1 MKKSFFNLAVLLL
14 TALSFTACKKEPS
27 FEEKITGEWQ
37 SISVKL
43 NGNDVTSYFSLD
55 LELQADKDFKA
66 TLKTTDI
73 FSGNMTTTN
82 PKGEWSTDGGEEI
95 ELTYDDT
102 NESESYDVLEF
113 SDDEL
118 VVETVQDGDKIEITF
133 ERKKE

>member
-1 MKKSFFNLAVLLL
+1 MKKSFFNLSVLLL
-14 TALSFTACKKEPS
+14 TALSFTACKKEAT

-37 SISVKL
+37 SVNVKL
-43 NGNDVTSYFSLD
+43 NGNDVTGYFSLD

-73 FSGNMTTTN
+73 FSGNTTTTN
-82 PKGEWSTDGGEEI
+82 PRGEWSADGGEEI

-102 NESESYDVLEF
+102 DESESYEVLEF

-118 VVETVQDGDKIEITF
+118 TVETFQDGDKIEITF
-133 ERKKE
+133 ERVDE

>member
-14 TALSFTACKKEPS
+14 TALSFTACKKEPT
-27 FEEKITGEWQ
+27 FDEKITGEWQ
-37 SISVKL
+37 SVSVKL

-95 ELTYDDT
+95 ELIYDDT

-113 SDDEL
+113 SDEEL
-118 VVETVQDGDKIEITF
+118 VVETTQDGDKIEITF